1 MNQERIDRLFSCRNE
16 QGFDSISYDK
26 RKILE
31 DLYKDSDIIEILNNK
46 ELQAVNA
53 CPEDYYNV
61 NIYSFLKIPD
71 AQSKVKNFICFEV
84 NDTEIVYSN
93 NIMVS
98 KQIIFRTIAHQDD
111 VSTIWGIDRQD
122 LLAALVK
129 ERFQWSNI
137 LGTQLIKTYDSGKVA
152 ENGYYY
158 RNMYFEQTAPNDIQ
172 NRLKSNRLDKLGR
185 DYYGQ
190 TSHLFR

>member
-1 MNQERIDRLFSCRNE
+1 MSTPLRAMYESLKPNNKSR
-16 QGFDSISYDK
+16 
-26 RKILE
+26 RKILWQI
-31 DLYKDSDIIEILNNK
+31 LILWLLIEMCI
-46 ELQAVNA
+46 
-53 CPEDYYNV
+53 
-61 NIYSFLKIPD
+61 
-71 AQSKVKNFICFEV
+71 
-84 NDTEIVYSN
+84 
-93 NIMVS
+93 
-98 KQIIFRTIAHQDD
+98 R
-111 VSTIWGIDRQD
+111 DRD

-185 DYYGQ
+185 DYYG
-190 TSHLFR
+190 

>member
-1 MNQERIDRLFSCRNE
+1 MTL
-16 QGFDSISYDK
+16 K
-26 RKILE
+26 
-31 DLYKDSDIIEILNNK
+31 LY
-46 ELQAVNA
+46 
-53 CPEDYYNV
+53 
-61 NIYSFLKIPD
+61 
-71 AQSKVKNFICFEV
+71 
-84 NDTEIVYSN
+84 T
-93 NIMVS
+93 
-98 KQIIFRTIAHQDD
+98 QIILWFLNKLFLVTIAHQDD

-185 DYYGQ
+185 DYYG
-190 TSHLFR
+190 

>member
-71 AQSKVKNFICFEV
+71 AQSKVKNFICF
-84 NDTEIVYSN
+84 
-93 NIMVS
+93 VS
-98 KQIIFRTIAHQDD
+98 A
-111 VSTIWGIDRQD
+111 
-122 LLAALVK
+122 
-129 ERFQWSNI
+129 
-137 LGTQLIKTYDSGKVA
+137 
-152 ENGYYY
+152 
-158 RNMYFEQTAPNDIQ
+158 
-172 NRLKSNRLDKLGR
+172 
-185 DYYGQ
+185 
-190 TSHLFR
+190 

>member
-1 MNQERIDRLFSCRNE
+1 LPQGLPHGPLPQTAFLTTSGFKTTGLVYFIFHTFSP
-16 QGFDSISYDK
+16 
-26 RKILE
+26 
-31 DLYKDSDIIEILNNK
+31 II
-46 ELQAVNA
+46 
-53 CPEDYYNV
+53 
-61 NIYSFLKIPD
+61 
-71 AQSKVKNFICFEV
+71 
-84 NDTEIVYSN
+84 YSN

-185 DYYGQ
+185 DYYG
-190 TSHLFR
+190 

>member
-1 MNQERIDRLFSCRNE
+1 MIDIKKEEELIRVSLEWRGNVDKTIKEVLVCGYLR
-16 QGFDSISYDK
+16 QIST
-26 RKILE
+26 
-31 DLYKDSDIIEILNNK
+31 
-46 ELQAVNA
+46 
-53 CPEDYYNV
+53 
-61 NIYSFLKIPD
+61 
-71 AQSKVKNFICFEV
+71 
-84 NDTEIVYSN
+84 TESN

-185 DYYGQ
+185 DYYG
-190 TSHLFR
+190 

>member
-1 MNQERIDRLFSCRNE
+1 MPMPVLLVFKEEIVRHLGVKFSSGNAGSKYSTITSECSMAYSAFEWNE
-16 QGFDSISYDK
+16 IFHRGPYDK
-26 RKILE
+26 SDYHTERKIINHRNAEL
-31 DLYKDSDIIEILNNK
+31 LYP
-46 ELQAVNA
+46 NA
-53 CPEDYYNV
+53 ISLD
-61 NIYSFLKIPD
+61 F
-71 AQSKVKNFICFEV
+71 A
-84 NDTEIVYSN
+84 
-93 NIMVS
+93 

-185 DYYGQ
+185 DYYG
-190 TSHLFR
+190 

>member
-1 MNQERIDRLFSCRNE
+1 MTQERIERLLSCRSE

-31 DLYKDSDIIEILNNK
+31 DLYKDSDIIEVLNNK

-61 NIYSFLKIPD
+61 NIYSFLKIPE
-71 AQSKVKNFICFEV
+71 AQSKVKNFVCFEV

-93 NIMVS
+93 KIMVS
-98 KQIIFRTIAHQDD
+98 KQIIFRTISHQDD
-111 VSTIWGIDRQD
+111 VNTIWGIDRQD

-137 LGTQLIKTYDSGKVA
+137 LGTQLVKTYDSGKVA

-185 DYYGQ
+185 DYYG
-190 TSHLFR
+190 

>member
-71 AQSKVKNFICFEV
+71 AQSK
-84 NDTEIVYSN
+84 
-93 NIMVS
+93 IMVS

-185 DYYGQ
+185 DYYG
-190 TSHLFR
+190 

>member
-172 NRLKSNRLDKLGR
+172 NRFKSNRLDKLGR
-185 DYYGQ
+185 DYYG
-190 TSHLFR
+190 